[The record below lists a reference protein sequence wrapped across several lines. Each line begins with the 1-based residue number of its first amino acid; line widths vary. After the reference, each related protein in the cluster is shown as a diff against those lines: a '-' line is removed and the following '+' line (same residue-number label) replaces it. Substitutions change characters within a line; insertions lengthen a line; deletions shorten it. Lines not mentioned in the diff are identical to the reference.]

1 MRKACAAQLRA
12 GQASG
17 EEELERAMRT
27 TCQLRRSLLAFVASA
42 ALVAIASALAPA
54 RASAELPTYV
64 HWGLESRVAPS
75 KLVPGREGAIYLT
88 ATNLGDREAA
98 PGGAPITITDVLPPG
113 VEVVESAHAGE
124 GSVESTFQNTPEEG
138 GRGEKQAAC
147 QVEAPSTVEC
157 AFSGRERPYEQM
169 LVVIH
174 VNVSALPSTL
184 ENRVTLHDA
193 GATPALNTLE
203 RPLSVSSEETYFG
216 VESYEFKAE
225 DEEFNSDTVA
235 GTHPFQ
241 LTSSI
246 DLDQGYARTFGLE
259 SGKLEPA
266 APALAQNLSFRLP
279 AGLIGDVRATRECP
293 DLQFGSEE
301 ESGTD
306 LCPNSTAIG
315 TALVTFD
322 NPTGTGVQY
331 NVYRVPVFNL
341 IPAPGEPARFGFS
354 VDHVPV
360 VLDTSVRTGEDY
372 GVTVTARDISEAVQ
386 FLDSK
391 VTIWGE
397 PYDTRHNAV
406 RGWACLGWG
415 SREFKEQ
422 LPCELG
428 FVGPQPEASLPY
440 LTLPTECEQLTA
452 PVSGVAWKQS
462 ISSGP
467 SSFSNVTNEELASP
481 EANPEPASL
490 SGCGSLPFAPSFEA
504 GPVPREARAPIEAST
519 PSGLT
524 VKVNAAPAGL
534 VELPYESKAE
544 AAISE
549 TTLELPPGVQANPA
563 SADGLGTCS
572 DTQAGFNAP
581 DTDTEGALANDLSEQ
596 SFTPAAASCP
606 ESAKIGTVKVE
617 TPVLKEPLTGSV
629 YLAEQDTNPFASPLV
644 IYLIA
649 EEPVS
654 KVLIKLA
661 GEVQITPSGQLI
673 SDFRDLPQAPF
684 EHLTLHLTN
693 GPQASQATPAFC
705 GRYRSAATFT
715 NGSTNAI
722 STPSP
727 SEFEVSSGPDG
738 TPCPGATLPFA
749 PTQVAESTSAQ
760 AGAFS
765 PFKLTIERP
774 DGDAALKTITT
785 QLPPG
790 AAALIASV
798 TPCPEPFAAQGS
810 CEAYDPN
817 SYIGESTAYS
827 GLGPDPYPL
836 HGKVFLTGPYD
847 GAPFGLS
854 SVTRAEDVGPFSL
867 GTIVVRSSIAVNR
880 FTAAATI
887 DTDAAQ
893 FFPKAGKPSA
903 SDASRSFPGLPEML
917 EGVPAQLKRLEVT
930 INREGFE
937 FNPTNCEPMAVT
949 GQLTGYEGAGPV
961 NVSTPFRVGNCGA
974 LPFAPKLTAA
984 VAGQG
989 SKEDGTTFAVTVES
1003 PGLGQANI
1011 HKVDLT
1017 IPALLPSRLTTI
1029 QKACLAATFE
1039 ANPASC
1045 DEGSM
1050 IGEGTV
1056 YTPVFKN
1063 PLKGPAYLVSH
1074 GGAAFPDVEFVLQ
1087 GEGVEIILDGRTDI
1101 KDGVTYSKFETAPDA
1116 PFTKFVSDF
1125 PAGPHSVLTPNVPA
1139 SDDYN
1144 LCRETLT
1151 VPAEI
1156 TGQNGAFIKQVT
1168 PVEITGC
1175 GGVKGA
1181 RVYAARIRKH
1191 STKGSTL
1198 TLLVTVPTHGRVIA
1212 SGSGLHP
1219 LTRSFAKAGTY
1230 TLKLHLNTKGRQA
1243 VSHHRRLKVRVH
1255 LSFHPVSATGSTT
1268 AVTVTFP

>member
-1 MRKACAAQLRA
+1 M
-12 GQASG
+12 S
-17 EEELERAMRT
+17 T
-27 TCQLRRSLLAFVASA
+27 TCRLRRSLRSLAALA
-42 ALVAIASALAPA
+42 ALVAVPFALAPA
-54 RASAELPTYV
+54 WASAELPTYR
-64 HWGLESRVAPS
+64 HWGLESRAAPS
-75 KLVPGREGAIYLT
+75 KLVPGHEGAIYLA
-88 ATNLGDREAA
+88 ATNLGDREAEA
-98 PGGAPITITDVLPPG
+98 GAAPITITDVLPPG
-113 VEVVESAHAGE
+113 VEVAESTHAGE

-138 GRGEKQAAC
+138 GRGEKHAVC
-147 QVEAPSTVEC
+147 PVEGPSVVEC

-174 VNVSALPSTL
+174 VKVSALPSTL

-203 RPLSVSSEETYFG
+203 RPLSVSSEETHFG

-279 AGLIGDVRATRECP
+279 AGLIGDVRAARECP
-293 DLQFGSEE
+293 ELQFGSEE

-306 LCPNSTAIG
+306 LCPNDTAIG

-372 GVTVTARDISEAVQ
+372 GVTVTAKDISEAVQ

-397 PYDTRHNAV
+397 PYDSRHNAV

-415 SREFKEQ
+415 SREFKEEI
-422 LPCELG
+422 PCESG
-428 FVGPQPEASLPY
+428 FAGPQPEASLPY

-467 SSFSNVTNEELASP
+467 SSFNNVINEELASP
-481 EANPEPASL
+481 NPEPASL
-490 SGCGSLPFAPSFEA
+490 GGCGSLPFAPAFEA
-504 GPVPREARAPIEAST
+504 GPVAREAGAPIEAST

-524 VKVNAAPAGL
+524 VKVNVAPAGL
-534 VELPYESKAE
+534 VELPYESKAA
-544 AAISE
+544 AAIGE
-549 TTLELPPGVQANPA
+549 TKLELPPGVQASA
-563 SADGLGTCS
+563 AGADGLSTCS
-572 DTQAGFNAP
+572 DTEAGFNAP
-581 DTDTEGALANDLSEQ
+581 DTDSEGALANDLSQQ
-596 SFTPAAASCP
+596 SFTPSAASCP
-606 ESAKIGTVKVE
+606 ESAKIGTVKIE

-644 IYLIA
+644 LYLIA
-649 EEPVS
+649 EEPGS

-673 SDFRDLPQAPF
+673 SDFRHLPQAPF
-684 EHLTLHLTN
+684 EHLTLHLTD
-693 GPQASQATPAFC
+693 GPQSSQATPAFC
-705 GRYRSAATFT
+705 GRYSSTATFT
-715 NGSTNAI
+715 NGSTNALW
-722 STPSP
+722 TPSP

-749 PTQVAESTSAQ
+749 PTQVAESTNAQ

-798 TPCPEPFAAQGS
+798 TPCPEPFAAQGA
-810 CEAYDPN
+810 CEMNDPN

-827 GLGPDPYPL
+827 GLGPDAYPL

-854 SVTRAEDVGPFSL
+854 SVTRAEDIGPFSL
-867 GTIVVRSSIAVNR
+867 GTIVVRSSIAINP

-887 DTDAAQ
+887 DTDAGQ
-893 FFPKAGKPSA
+893 FFPKAGKAAA
-903 SDASRSFPGLPEML
+903 SDASQSFSGLPEML
-917 EGVPAQLKRLEVT
+917 EGVPAQLKKLEVT
-930 INREGFE
+930 INREHFE
-937 FNPTNCEPMAVT
+937 FNPTNCETMAIT
-949 GQLTGYEGAGPV
+949 GQLTGYEGVGAV
-961 NVSTPFRVGNCGA
+961 NVSTPFKLGNCGS
-974 LPFAPKLTAA
+974 LPFTPKLTATA
-984 VAGQG
+984 AGQG
-989 SKEDGTTFAVTVES
+989 SKENGTTFEVTLES

-1029 QKACLAATFE
+1029 QKACPAATFE

-1045 DEGSM
+1045 DEGSV

-1056 YTPVFKN
+1056 YTPVFNN

-1087 GEGVEIILDGRTDI
+1087 GEGVEIILDGKTDI
-1101 KDGVTYSKFETAPDA
+1101 KNSVTYSKFETAPDA

-1144 LCRETLT
+1144 LCKQRLT
-1151 VPAEI
+1151 VPTEI

-1175 GGVKGA
+1175 GGVKGE
-1181 RVYAARIRKH
+1181 RVYAVRIKKH
-1191 STKGSTL
+1191 SIKASTL
-1198 TLLVTVPTHGRVIA
+1198 TLLVTIPTHGRIAA
-1212 SGSGLHP
+1212 SGSGLRP
-1219 LTRSFAKAGTY
+1219 FKRSFAKAGTY
-1230 TLKLHLNTKGRQA
+1230 TLKLHLDSKGQQA
-1243 VSHHRRLKVRVH
+1243 VSHRRRLKVRVH
-1255 LSFHPVSATGSTT
+1255 ISFHPVSGTGSPT
-1268 AVTVTFP
+1268 ALTVTFP